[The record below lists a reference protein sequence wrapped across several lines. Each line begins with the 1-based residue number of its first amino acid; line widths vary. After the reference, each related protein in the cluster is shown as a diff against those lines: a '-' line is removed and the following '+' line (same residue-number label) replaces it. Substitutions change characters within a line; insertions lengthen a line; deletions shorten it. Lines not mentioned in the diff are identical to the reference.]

1 MTKKVLVLT
10 LVVAAGGACGGGQA
24 GKSDGGGDGGADSGP
39 TMTYLT
45 GTLTAS
51 LPEADILFVI
61 DDWASTTIQQQKLLV
76 QIPTFMQVLQA
87 LPLGLPSLHVAVI
100 SADMGADTG
109 ATNPGCSATGGDD
122 GVFKSAAQA
131 PCIASTLQADATFIT
146 DDANGTT
153 KNFTAPD
160 PMGISTV
167 FQCIGVLGGA
177 GCGFPQPLAAAAR
190 ALGADGQPPP
200 SQNAGFLR
208 DDAALAIILLTNQDD
223 CSVPAGS
230 DFFTDSSTK
239 VSDPLGP
246 LGHYRC
252 NEFGHLCNGVAPP
265 RLSPDPNDLTTA
277 VTLDNCVSNES
288 GMLTPVASVAAEI
301 KALKSDPSRVLA
313 AAITAPAV
321 PYTVMWQPPPSG
333 ADTQPWPT
341 VESSCTS
348 ANGDGTFGD
357 PSVRTAQWIAAFGD
371 NGVLASVCDNSYA
384 SSMAAIAS
392 KIGALAQTNCLTTP
406 VEPDSDGQPE
416 CTLSA
421 HMVESGITTD
431 KVVPSCVASG
441 NTAPCWTLTVGATSC
456 PDGATFTISSD
467 PNHPNPTALSF
478 SYTCVAATPTP

>member
-122 GVFKSAAQA
+122 GVFKSAAQP

-190 ALGADGQPPP
+190 ALGADGQP
-200 SQNAGFLR
+200 
-208 DDAALAIILLTNQDD
+208 
-223 CSVPAGS
+223 
-230 DFFTDSSTK
+230 
-239 VSDPLGP
+239 
-246 LGHYRC
+246 
-252 NEFGHLCNGVAPP
+252 
-265 RLSPDPNDLTTA
+265 
-277 VTLDNCVSNES
+277 
-288 GMLTPVASVAAEI
+288 
-301 KALKSDPSRVLA
+301 
-313 AAITAPAV
+313 
-321 PYTVMWQPPPSG
+321 
-333 ADTQPWPT
+333 
-341 VESSCTS
+341 
-348 ANGDGTFGD
+348 
-357 PSVRTAQWIAAFGD
+357 
-371 NGVLASVCDNSYA
+371 
-384 SSMAAIAS
+384 
-392 KIGALAQTNCLTTP
+392 
-406 VEPDSDGQPE
+406 
-416 CTLSA
+416 
-421 HMVESGITTD
+421 
-431 KVVPSCVASG
+431 
-441 NTAPCWTLTVGATSC
+441 
-456 PDGATFTISSD
+456 
-467 PNHPNPTALSF
+467 
-478 SYTCVAATPTP
+478 